1 MDWMIWAAAALLLAL
16 LLHRALF
23 SLLRLLGRTAVGLAG
38 LLAFSLVGPAL
49 GVTLGV
55 NLLNALVLGLLGL
68 PGFGLLLLLNW
79 TF

>member
-1 MDWMIWAAAALLLAL
+1 MIWAAAALLLAL

-38 LLAFSLVGPAL
+38 LLAFSLVGPSL

-79 TF
+79 AF